1 MPGFCEGVGAGE
13 EEEEAASGEGDLEE
27 VPAFEEVAAD
37 DPEDEDFEEV
47 SEEEASEEVREVPE
61 DEPLIRFDEASGYFP
76 TGMALFLESR
86 TDVRTAAATIT
97 ATRTDDAM
105 MINVR
110 FSNSFFIIF
119 YPLKC

>member
-1 MPGFCEGVGAGE
+1 MGAGA
-13 EEEEAASGEGDLEE
+13 EEEAASGEGDLEE
-27 VPAFEEVAAD
+27 VPAFEDVAAEFD
-37 DPEDEDFEEV
+37 EVPEDVD
-47 SEEEASEEVREVPE
+47 EVPE

>member
-1 MPGFCEGVGAGE
+1 MPGFCEGVGAG

-27 VPAFEEVAAD
+27 VPAFEDVAAEFD
-37 DPEDEDFEEV
+37 EVPEDVEEV
-47 SEEEASEEVREVPE
+47 PEDVDEVPE
-61 DEPLIRFDEASGYFP
+61 DEPLIRFVEASGYFP

>member
-1 MPGFCEGVGAGE
+1 MPGFCEGVGAG

-27 VPAFEEVAAD
+27 VPAFEEVAAEFD
-37 DPEDEDFEEV
+37 EVPEDVEEV
-47 SEEEASEEVREVPE
+47 PEDVDEVPE